1 MAFPSS
7 NAQADVTKKILED
20 IQIKKQL
27 LQKGVS
33 PVTPNISATPAGL
46 TIPQYVQATSQAQS
60 NQPVESTINATT
72 KAVYNQALSQ
82 SYGFFIPQDS
92 LFGNNIIPVL
102 PRFENTPSTGASSGP
117 GSATST
123 GAK

>member
-33 PVTPNISATPAGL
+33 PVTSNINTAAVGL
-46 TIPQYVQATSQAQS
+46 TIPQYIQATNQAQS
-60 NQPVESTINATT
+60 NQSAESTINATT
-72 KAVYNQALSQ
+72 KAVLNQALNQ

-92 LFGNNIIPVL
+92 VFGNSIIPVL
-102 PRFENTPSTGASSGP
+102 PRFETTQSSSSGAT
-117 GSATST
+117 GSQPAIN
-123 GAK
+123 K

>member
-102 PRFENTPSTGASSGP
+102 PRFDNTPTAGASSGAA
-117 GSATST
+117 ATSS

>member
-33 PVTPNISATPAGL
+33 PVTPNISATP
-46 TIPQYVQATSQAQS
+46 IPQYVQATSQAQS

-102 PRFENTPSTGASSGP
+102 PRFDNTPTAGASSGAA
-117 GSATST
+117 ATSSS
-123 GAK
+123 AK

>member
-60 NQPVESTINATT
+60 IQPVESTINATT

-102 PRFENTPSTGASSGP
+102 PRFDNTQTAASGTV
-117 GSATST
+117 ATPT
-123 GAK
+123 VAK